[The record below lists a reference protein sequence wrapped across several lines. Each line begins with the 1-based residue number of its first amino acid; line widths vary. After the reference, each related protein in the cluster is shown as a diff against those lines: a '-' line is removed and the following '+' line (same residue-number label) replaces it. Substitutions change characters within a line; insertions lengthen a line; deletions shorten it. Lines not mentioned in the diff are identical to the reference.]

1 MNKEQLLSW
10 SAADYKA
17 LDLFCKKNGIS
28 GFQVGNV
35 NPKIALAML
44 KKQVQE
50 SKENNTTEVF
60 NSEKTLLFG

>member
-1 MNKEQLLSW
+1 MNNEQLLSW

-17 LDLFCKKNGIS
+17 LESFCKKNGIS

-44 KKQVQE
+44 KRQVQE
-50 SKENNTTEVF
+50 SNEDNTTESF
-60 NSEKTLLFG
+60 NSKKTLLLG